1 MGDADLVYVA
11 RPSDEI
17 PAFEWWLDR
26 RGARWSKTLVT
37 IGIESDC
44 RDFELMVRC
53 QQFRKE
59 GFTGEISADAL
70 VLEGPLVKLPRCRFY
85 FGGDIK

>member
-1 MGDADLVYVA
+1 MTY
-11 RPSDEI
+11 RP
-17 PAFEWWLDR
+17 LN
-26 RGARWSKTLVT
+26 GRWSKTLVT

-44 RDFELMVRC
+44 RDFELMVRV

-59 GFTGEISADAL
+59 GFSGEISADEL

-85 FGGDIK
+85 FGGDITSRGTMSGSSGVGC